1 VLNLLLKK
9 IFDYIYA
16 ILQSPKYREKY
27 EPILR
32 YDFPRIPFIDNY
44 EKFKEVSNIGEYL
57 VDLHLMDKNMTV
69 KTKFD
74 VEGSNVV
81 ENVKFK
87 DGKLWINDQQY
98 FENVPVNVW
107 NYHIGGYDVLE
118 HFLKERKNKKL
129 SNQEIEDFLQIVEI
143 IKITIVSMKKIDE
156 VLY

>member
-1 VLNLLLKK
+1 
-9 IFDYIYA
+9 
-16 ILQSPKYREKY
+16 
-27 EPILR
+27 
-32 YDFPRIPFIDNY
+32 
-44 EKFKEVSNIGEYL
+44 
-57 VDLHLMDKNMTV
+57 MTV